1 MLNILTHSEN
11 RNMNLSV
18 IIPTLNNKE
27 GLKYLLNYFKNTQY
41 DVVIVD
47 NKPNEEKKKIVM
59 NYGLGVRW
67 IKYLS
72 QKRNLGF
79 AIAVNRG
86 AKNIKTKWMLILND
100 DIEFESQKSKV
111 KSQNYNLKVKSYQS
125 NILKELVKEAERKK
139 LDAVSPVL
147 RNPNGKVENYGYK
160 VLPYGKVELVREL
173 TGSRV
178 NPTSPRLR
186 GASELDGLTAA
197 CLLVKTKVFRELKGF
212 DEKFFAYLEDVDFF
226 LRFKKVGYKLGLA
239 TNVEVLHNH
248 MTTTK
253 TMGNFKAKQ
262 DMVNWWRL
270 YFKHR
275 GKFKLDFKFIIERLR
290 NVSGFIKASLR

>member
-1 MLNILTHSEN
+1 MKIGLTI
-11 RNMNLSV
+11 
-18 IIPTLNNKE
+18 IIPTYNNTR
-27 GLKYLLNYFKNTQY
+27 GLKCLLNYFRGKPY
-41 DVVIVD
+41 KVVVVD
-47 NKPNEEKKKIVM
+47 NQPNEEKKKIVELVKSVKSVESVES
-59 NYGLGVRW
+59 GK
-67 IKYLS
+67 IIYLP
-72 QKRNLGF
+72 QEKNLGF

-86 AKNIKTKWMLILND
+86 AKDVKTKWMLVLND
-100 DIEFESQKSKV
+100 DIEFQSTKIQIPRNKQDPNN
-111 KSQNYNLKVKSYQS
+111 KSQIKNEETIQRLINF
-125 NILKELVKEAERKK
+125 AEKNN
-139 LDAVSPVL
+139 LDAVSPIL
-147 RNPNGKVENYGYK
+147 KNPDGKVENYGYK

>member
-1 MLNILTHSEN
+1 
-11 RNMNLSV
+11 MNNKVTV
-18 IIPTLNNKE
+18 IIPTLNNIR
-27 GLKYLLNYFKNTQY
+27 GLKYLLHYFKDKPY
-41 DVVIVD
+41 KVVVVD
-47 NKPNEEKKKIVM
+47 NKPNEEKKRIVM
-59 NYGLGVRW
+59 SYGLGVRW

-290 NVSGFIKASLR
+290 NVSGFIKAYLR

>member
-1 MLNILTHSEN
+1 
-11 RNMNLSV
+11 MNNKVTV
-18 IIPTLNNKE
+18 IIPTLNNIR
-27 GLKYLLNYFKNTQY
+27 GLKYLLHYFKDKPY
-41 DVVIVD
+41 KVVVVD
-47 NKPNEEKKKIVM
+47 NKPNEEKKRIVM
-59 NYGLGVRW
+59 SYGLGVRW

-86 AKNIKTKWMLILND
+86 AKNVETKWMLILND

>member
-1 MLNILTHSEN
+1 
-11 RNMNLSV
+11 MNNKVTV
-18 IIPTLNNKE
+18 IIPTLNNIR
-27 GLKYLLNYFKNTQY
+27 GLKYLLHYFKDKPY
-41 DVVIVD
+41 KVVVVD

-125 NILKELVKEAERKK
+125 NILKELVKFAEKNN

-290 NVSGFIKASLR
+290 NVSGFIKAYLR

>member
-1 MLNILTHSEN
+1 
-11 RNMNLSV
+11 MNNKVTV
-18 IIPTLNNKE
+18 IIPTLNNIR
-27 GLKYLLNYFKNTQY
+27 GLKYLLHYFKDKPY
-41 DVVIVD
+41 KVVVVD
-47 NKPNEEKKKIVM
+47 NKPNEEKKRIVM
-59 NYGLGVRW
+59 SYGLGVRW

-160 VLPYGKVELVREL
+160 ILPYGRIELIVTL
-173 TGSRV
+173 CQAQGDNNVMVS
-178 NPTSPRLR
+178 TSNHGFRP
-186 GASELDGLTAA
+186 
-197 CLLVKTKVFRELKGF
+197 CLPSGR
-212 DEKFFAYLEDVDFF
+212 FA
-226 LRFKKVGYKLGLA
+226 G
-239 TNVEVLHNH
+239 
-248 MTTTK
+248 MT
-253 TMGNFKAKQ
+253 
-262 DMVNWWRL
+262 
-270 YFKHR
+270 Y
-275 GKFKLDFKFIIERLR
+275 
-290 NVSGFIKASLR
+290 

>member
-1 MLNILTHSEN
+1 
-11 RNMNLSV
+11 MNNKVTV
-18 IIPTLNNKE
+18 IIPTLNNIR
-27 GLKYLLNYFKNTQY
+27 GLKYLLHYFKDKPY
-41 DVVIVD
+41 KVVVVD
-47 NKPNEEKKKIVM
+47 NKPNEEKKRIVM
-59 NYGLGVRW
+59 SYGLGVRW

-290 NVSGFIKASLR
+290 NVSRFIKAYLR

>member
-1 MLNILTHSEN
+1 
-11 RNMNLSV
+11 MNNKVTV
-18 IIPTLNNKE
+18 IIPTLNNIR
-27 GLKYLLNYFKNTQY
+27 GLKYLLHYFKDKPY
-41 DVVIVD
+41 KVVVVD
-47 NKPNEEKKKIVM
+47 NKPNEEKKRIVM
-59 NYGLGVRW
+59 SYGLGVRW

-139 LDAVSPVL
+139 LDAVSPVV

>member
-1 MLNILTHSEN
+1 
-11 RNMNLSV
+11 
-18 IIPTLNNKE
+18 
-27 GLKYLLNYFKNTQY
+27 
-41 DVVIVD
+41 
-47 NKPNEEKKKIVM
+47 
-59 NYGLGVRW
+59 
-67 IKYLS
+67 
-72 QKRNLGF
+72 
-79 AIAVNRG
+79 
-86 AKNIKTKWMLILND
+86 
-100 DIEFESQKSKV
+100 
-111 KSQNYNLKVKSYQS
+111 
-125 NILKELVKEAERKK
+125 
-139 LDAVSPVL
+139 
-147 RNPNGKVENYGYK
+147 VENYGYK

-290 NVSGFIKASLR
+290 NVSGFIKAYLR

>member
-1 MLNILTHSEN
+1 
-11 RNMNLSV
+11 MNNKVTV
-18 IIPTLNNKE
+18 IIPTLNNIR
-27 GLKYLLNYFKNTQY
+27 GLKYLLHYFKDKPY
-41 DVVIVD
+41 KVVVVD
-47 NKPNEEKKKIVM
+47 NKPNEEKKRIVM
-59 NYGLGVRW
+59 SYGLGVRW

-160 VLPYGKVELVREL
+160 ILPYGRIELIVTL
-173 TGSRV
+173 CQAQGDNNVMVSQT
-178 NPTSPRLR
+178 NHDI
-186 GASELDGLTAA
+186 DGLTAA

-290 NVSGFIKASLR
+290 NVSGFIKAYLR

>member
-1 MLNILTHSEN
+1 MKNDLT
-11 RNMNLSV
+11 V
-18 IIPTLNNKE
+18 IIPTLNNVK
-27 GLKYLLNYFKNTQY
+27 GLHYLLKYFKDKPY
-41 DVVIVD
+41 KVVVVD
-47 NKPNEEKKKIVM
+47 NKPNEEKKRIVM
-59 NYGLGVRW
+59 SYGLGVRW

>member
-1 MLNILTHSEN
+1 
-11 RNMNLSV
+11 MNNKVTV
-18 IIPTLNNKE
+18 IIPTLNNIR
-27 GLKYLLNYFKNTQY
+27 GLKYLLHYFKDKPY
-41 DVVIVD
+41 KVVVVD
-47 NKPNEEKKKIVM
+47 NKPNEEKKRIVM
-59 NYGLGVRW
+59 SYGLGVRW

-253 TMGNFKAKQ
+253 TMGNFKARQ

>member
-1 MLNILTHSEN
+1 
-11 RNMNLSV
+11 MNNKVTV
-18 IIPTLNNKE
+18 IIPTLNNIR
-27 GLKYLLNYFKNTQY
+27 GLKYLLHYFKDKPY
-41 DVVIVD
+41 KVVVVD
-47 NKPNEEKKKIVM
+47 NKPNEEKKRIVM
-59 NYGLGVRW
+59 SYGLGVRW

-86 AKNIKTKWMLILND
+86 AKNVETKWMLILND

-290 NVSGFIKASLR
+290 NVSGFIKAYLR

>member
-1 MLNILTHSEN
+1 
-11 RNMNLSV
+11 MNNKVTV
-18 IIPTLNNKE
+18 IIPTLNNIR
-27 GLKYLLNYFKNTQY
+27 GLKYLLHYFKDKPY
-41 DVVIVD
+41 KVVVVD
-47 NKPNEEKKKIVM
+47 NKPNEEKKRIVM
-59 NYGLGVRW
+59 SYGLGVRW

-86 AKNIKTKWMLILND
+86 AKNVETKWMLILND
-100 DIEFESQKSKV
+100 DIEFESKKSKV

-290 NVSGFIKASLR
+290 NVSGFIKAYLR

>member
-1 MLNILTHSEN
+1 LLTIKQMLNILTHSEN

-86 AKNIKTKWMLILND
+86 AKNVETKWMLILND
-100 DIEFESQKSKV
+100 DIQFESTKIQIPRNKQDPNN
-111 KSQNYNLKVKSYQS
+111 KSQIKNEETIQRLINF
-125 NILKELVKEAERKK
+125 AEKNN

-160 VLPYGKVELVREL
+160 VLPYGKVELVRE
-173 TGSRV
+173 S
-178 NPTSPRLR
+178 
-186 GASELDGLTAA
+186 
-197 CLLVKTKVFRELKGF
+197 
-212 DEKFFAYLEDVDFF
+212 
-226 LRFKKVGYKLGLA
+226 
-239 TNVEVLHNH
+239 
-248 MTTTK
+248 
-253 TMGNFKAKQ
+253 
-262 DMVNWWRL
+262 
-270 YFKHR
+270 
-275 GKFKLDFKFIIERLR
+275 
-290 NVSGFIKASLR
+290 